1 MASIGDLLARLEQ
14 HVHDLD
20 GRLADDTVL
29 QHVAG
34 WKRLARPTLRA
45 IDQLPLGGRRNLTHA
60 SLDAVLRPLAKG
72 PRQPLPE
79 AIRPAS
85 RLATAGQIM
94 GAIADVLADT
104 TRINP
109 SPAMVGAEAVKLQ
122 TSLLAAVHQ
131 ATRWSRATLDSQ
143 ALASTRHA
151 LMLALDD
158 LALVTEPWALVPP
171 GRRVS
176 ALEGLRLPSRA
187 AAGLPGVTAA
197 WAQETMPVL
206 QGQYRVT
213 GWAMQATASSLSL
226 LSQFAR
232 TAVLQT
238 YPDGT
243 LPAGSDALTP
253 SLARAARAWREAAT
267 WPPNL
272 RLGGNTHQLRSAV
285 RDLREVCDTARPSV
299 AVMRQVLNL
308 ALPVAQ
314 THALTMKR
322 LMDKHELWIK
332 GAIPG
337 DTVYSQ
343 QWVRE
348 PRGSRVGTPMLR
360 AAEQG
365 LQALT
370 EAVWELDHLPA
381 GDRGEGSRLWPRAA
395 VDVVRRPEAERA
407 APRVSVDR
415 SVGHRP

>member
-1 MASIGDLLARLEQ
+1 VASIGDLLARLEQ

-20 GRLADDTVL
+20 GRHADDTVL

-45 IDQLPLGGRRNLTHA
+45 IGELPLGGRRELTHA
-60 SLDAVLRPLAKG
+60 SLDAVLRPLARG
-72 PRQPLPE
+72 PRQPLPD
-79 AIRPAS
+79 AVLPAS

-104 TRINP
+104 TRISP
-109 SPAMVGAEAVKLQ
+109 SPGLVGGEAVKLQ

-131 ATRWSRATLDSQ
+131 TARWSRATLDSQ

-176 ALEGLRLPSRA
+176 ALENLSLPSRA
-187 AAGLPGVTAA
+187 APGLPGATAA
-197 WAQETMPVL
+197 WAQETLPVL
-206 QGQYRVT
+206 QGRYRVT
-213 GWAMQATASSLSL
+213 GWAMQATASSLAL
-226 LSQFAR
+226 LSQLTRA
-232 TAVLQT
+232 AVLRA
-238 YPDGT
+238 YPDGNA
-243 LPAGSDALTP
+243 PGGSEALTP
-253 SLARAARAWREAAT
+253 KLAQAARAWRAAAT

-272 RLGGNTHQLRSAV
+272 RLGGSTHQLRSTV
-285 RDLREVCDTARPSV
+285 RDLREACETAQPSV
-299 AVMRQVLNL
+299 AVMRHVLDL

-348 PRGSRVGTPMLR
+348 PRGSRAGTPMLQS
-360 AAEQG
+360 AEHG

-381 GDRGEGSRLWPRAA
+381 RDRGEGSRLWPRVA
-395 VDVVRRPEAERA
+395 VEAMRRPEIERTPLLA
-407 APRVSVDR
+407 VVDR
-415 SVGHRP
+415 SVGQEH